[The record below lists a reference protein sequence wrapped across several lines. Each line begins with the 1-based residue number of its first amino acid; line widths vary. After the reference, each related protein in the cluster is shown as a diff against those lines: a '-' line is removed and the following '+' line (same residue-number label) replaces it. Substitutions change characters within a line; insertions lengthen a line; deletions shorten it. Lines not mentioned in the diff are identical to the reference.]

1 MMQRVKPVLASILMW
16 GLLLLALATSG
27 QDRYALEYHMSDKDT
42 TTSPESLGLKIV
54 FPSQNDCFLYIESLS
69 KQQKAKG
76 YISFSID
83 STRYDPE
90 GGQVWI
96 YIGKR
101 YRWKN
106 IILKSNEASIFQS
119 LGYNENNF
127 SGKNLDLEKL
137 EQFQEKALVYMEN
150 HGYPFASFSI
160 DSLVIEE
167 DLVSGQW
174 VMDKG
179 PHYKIDSITVT
190 GSAKIS
196 NFFLQQYLDIPK
208 GSYYRKDRLDAVSRR
223 LMELP
228 YLVETHAWDMTLV
241 GTGSALNLYL
251 DSKRS
256 SQINAL
262 IGLLPSN
269 PQLGGKLLVTGEANL
284 NLKNAIGGG
293 ESIGLNWQQLQVKS
307 PRLNL
312 MFQQPYMFKS
322 KFGFDFNF
330 DLFKK
335 DSSFLN
341 LNLLLGLQYMV
352 STRQQGKI
360 FFQGFRTNLI
370 NVDTN
375 QVKASK
381 SLPEFLDIST
391 SNLGLDYQYNNTDYR
406 LNPRKGNELFVVLT
420 GGLRKIRK
428 NTTITSLTTDAL
440 GKPFNYEGLYDSLS
454 LRSYQLKLKLYGAHY
469 FQTGKQ
475 STVKAGL
482 NAGWLQTEN
491 PFKNEVFQIG
501 GYKLLRGFDEESIY
515 ASQYTVGT
523 IEYRYLI
530 GINAYLF
537 GFADGGWAQSNT
549 FTESISHTYL
559 GTGFGISLETK
570 AGLLNLS
577 YAVGKRDDTPFS
589 FRQSKIHFGFVTIF

>member
-1 MMQRVKPVLASILMW
+1 MMHCVKLLLPL
-16 GLLLLALATSG
+16 GLLLLSFLGKG
-27 QDRYALEYHMSDKDT
+27 QERYPLRYHISDKDT
-42 TTSPESLGLKIV
+42 SASPESLGFKTV
-54 FPSQNDCFLYIESLS
+54 FPSRNDCFLYMESLL
-69 KQQKAKG
+69 KQQKSKG
-76 YISFSID
+76 FISFSID
-83 STRYDPE
+83 STHYGDN
-90 GGQVWI
+90 GAAVWL
-96 YIGKR
+96 YMGKL
-101 YRWKN
+101 YRWKS
-106 IILKSNEASIFQS
+106 IVLKSNEAAIFQA
-119 LGYNENNF
+119 LGYNDRNF
-127 SGKNLDLEKL
+127 SGKTLDLDKL

-160 DSLVIEE
+160 DSLLIE
-167 DLVSGQW
+167 DDQVSGQW

-190 GSAKIS
+190 GSARIS
-196 NFFLQQYLDIPK
+196 NYFLQQYLDIPK

-228 YLVETHAWDMTLV
+228 YLVETKPWDMTLV

-251 DSKRS
+251 DSRRS

-262 IGLLPSN
+262 VGLLPSN

-284 NLKNAIGGG
+284 NLKNALGGG
-293 ESIGLNWQQLQVKS
+293 ETIGLNWQQLQVKS

-352 STRQQGKI
+352 SQRQQGKV

-370 NVDTN
+370 DVDTN
-375 QVKASK
+375 RIKSTKA
-381 SLPEFLDIST
+381 LPEFLDVST
-391 SNLGLDYQYNNTDYR
+391 SNIGLDYQFNNTDYR
-406 LNPRKGNELFVVLT
+406 LNPRRGNELLVVLT

-428 NTTITSLTTDAL
+428 NTSITSLTTDAQ
-440 GKPFNYEGLYDSLS
+440 GKPFNFEQLYDTLS
-454 LRSYQLKLKLYGAHY
+454 LRSYQLKLKIYGAHY

-475 STVKAGL
+475 STIKAGI

-515 ASQYTVGT
+515 ASQYAVGT
-523 IEYRYLI
+523 LEYRYLI

-537 GFADGGWAQSNT
+537 GFADGGWAQSKT
-549 FTESISHTYL
+549 FTESISHMYF

-570 AGLLNLS
+570 AGILNLS
-577 YAVGKRDDTPFS
+577 YAVGKRDDSPFS

>member
-1 MMQRVKPVLASILMW
+1 MMQRIKNVLTL
-16 GLLLLALATSG
+16 GLLLLAMVSKG
-27 QDRYALEYHMSDKDT
+27 QERYPLTYHISDKDT
-42 TTSPESLGLKIV
+42 SASPETLGLKTV
-54 FPSQNDCFLYIESLS
+54 FSSRNDCFLYIESLL
-69 KQQKAKG
+69 KQHQAKG
-76 YISFSID
+76 YISFSVD
-83 STRYDPE
+83 SVQYQPGAAE
-90 GGQVWI
+90 VWI
-96 YIGKR
+96 YIGKL

-106 IILKSNEASIFQS
+106 ILLKSNETSTFQA
-119 LGYNENNF
+119 LGYNEKNF
-127 SGKNLDLEKL
+127 SGKSLDLGKL
-137 EQFQEKALVYMEN
+137 EQFQEKALGYMEN

-190 GSAKIS
+190 GSARIS

-208 GSYYRKDRLDAVSRR
+208 GSYYRKDRLNAVSRR

-228 YLVETHAWDMTLV
+228 YLFETKPWDMTLV

-269 PQLGGKLLVTGEANL
+269 TQLGGKLLVTGEANL
-284 NLKNAIGGG
+284 NLKNALGGG
-293 ESIGLNWQQLQVKS
+293 ETIGLNWQQLQVKS

-341 LNLLLGLQYMV
+341 LNLMLGLQYMV
-352 STRQQGKI
+352 SQRQQGKI

-370 NVDTN
+370 DVDTS

-381 SLPEFLDIST
+381 ALPEFLDVST
-391 SNLGLDYQYNNTDYR
+391 SNLGLDYQFNNTDYR
-406 LNPRKGNELFVVLT
+406 LNPRKGNELMVVLT

-428 NTTITSLTTDAL
+428 NTAITSLTTDAQ
-440 GKPFNYEGLYDSLS
+440 GKPFDYESLYDTLS

-469 FQTGKQ
+469 FQTGRQ
-475 STVKAGL
+475 STIKAGL

-515 ASQYTVGT
+515 ASQYAVATV
-523 IEYRYLI
+523 EYRYLI
-530 GINAYLF
+530 GVNAYLF
-537 GFADGGWAQSNT
+537 GFADGGWARSKT
-549 FTESISHTYL
+549 FTENINHIYL
-559 GTGFGISLETK
+559 GTGFGVSLETK
-570 AGLLNLS
+570 AGILNLS
-577 YAVGKRDDTPFS
+577 YAVGKRDDGPFS
-589 FRQSKIHFGFVTIF
+589 FRQSKIHFGFVTLF